1 MTANARPIH
10 RISVAARHM
19 LHRNMIGQMG
29 LIVLFWLAGQA
40 IATLSGL
47 PIPGGVIGLFLVLAL
62 FASGRLQLGSM
73 RRGAKWFIGELLL
86 FFIPAV
92 IAVIDHGEFIGLT
105 GLKII
110 AVIVGGTV
118 IVMVATAFAVEA
130 GYRLMLRL
138 EGERLHAAE

>member
-1 MTANARPIH
+1 MTANASPLH
-10 RISVAARHM
+10 RISVVTRHL

-40 IATLSGL
+40 IATLTGL

-62 FASGRLQLGSM
+62 FASGKLQLGAM

-92 IAVIDHGEFIGLT
+92 IAVIDHREFIGLT

-110 AVIVGGTV
+110 GVIVAGTIV
-118 IVMVATAFAVEA
+118 VMVVTAFAVEA

-138 EGERLHAAE
+138 EGNKLHAAE